1 MRIDLR
7 YGPQSTPDLENKVQD
22 GTTAS
27 GTAPSK
33 VQQGEDLA
41 QLSGAH
47 VQVQALAS
55 QASQLPEVRD
65 ERVQSLRQ
73 SVLSGEYRPDP
84 EKVGAA
90 LLSYMTSGGLSA

>member
-7 YGPQSTPDLENKVQD
+7 YGPQSTPDLDNKVQD

-27 GTAPSK
+27 GTALSK

-55 QASQLPEVRD
+55 QTSQLPEVRE